1 MVLLYYLC
9 SCEESCLL
17 VSWYAGGRCDMVDND
32 EDHDRSKRSG
42 AEDRGWS
49 SIGRVLGDR
58 VIGRSDDTMCGLY
71 RAQGDEEHEFFG

>member
-42 AEDRGWS
+42 AEDRG
-49 SIGRVLGDR
+49 
-58 VIGRSDDTMCGLY
+58 
-71 RAQGDEEHEFFG
+71 